1 VFTANDA
8 YVREFTVAVPS
19 DCVAS
24 NTTEENEAAL
34 AQMAKVLKADIGPS
48 EGLDFVRLAGR

>member
-1 VFTANDA
+1 M
-8 YVREFTVAVPS
+8 PS

-34 AQMAKVLKADIGPS
+34 AQMAKVLKADVGNIG
-48 EGLDFVRLAGR
+48 GIDFAALARG